1 VTVIELVVTVSIII
15 LLSTLCIPKGSVDNR
30 TINLFSRQFCSDI
43 RFVRRENML
52 GNYNTYIYYTKKDGA
67 EGYALRKDGED
78 IKTNLLP
85 QGAKIDHSLSTIKFK
100 IDGSPAE
107 KGSTI
112 EVFKDKYS
120 KFITITPVSGRILLK
135 EDKYES

>member
-1 VTVIELVVTVSIII
+1 MTVIELVVTISIII

-52 GNYNTYIYYTKKDGA
+52 GNYNNIYYTKKDGA
-67 EGYALRKDGED
+67 EGYTLRKDGED

-85 QGAKIDHSLSTIKFK
+85 QDAKIDHSLSTIKFK
-100 IDGSPAE
+100 IDGSPVE

-112 EVFKDKYS
+112 EVFKDNYS

>member
-1 VTVIELVVTVSIII
+1 MTVVELVVTISVII
-15 LLSTLCIPKGSVDNR
+15 LISTLCIPKGSIDNR
-30 TINLFSRQFCSDI
+30 AINLFSRQFCSDI

-52 GNYNTYIYYTKKDGA
+52 GNYNTYIYYTKKKCV
-67 EGYALRKDGED
+67 EGYILRKDGED

-85 QGAKIDHSLSTIKFK
+85 KDAKIDHSLSTIKFK
-100 IDGSPAE
+100 IDGSPVE

-112 EVFKDKYS
+112 EVYKKKYCRY
-120 KFITITPVSGRILLK
+120 ITITPVSGRILLK